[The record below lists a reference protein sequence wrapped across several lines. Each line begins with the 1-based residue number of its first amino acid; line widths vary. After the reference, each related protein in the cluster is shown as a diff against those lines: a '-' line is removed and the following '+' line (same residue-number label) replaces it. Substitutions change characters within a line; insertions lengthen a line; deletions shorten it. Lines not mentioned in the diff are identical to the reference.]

1 MFVGIFTIVDDRQM
15 PEV

>member
-15 PEV
+15 A